1 MDNQPI
7 FLICGCE
14 KYRSNI
20 IIAIA
25 RNQRPDWKV
34 IGIVGGSETVQY
46 DQETSILSLPVED
59 TYDTLPTKIH
69 AAISWCFETF
79 PETRGVFKT
88 DEDIEI
94 ADLDALSVILTTTDE
109 LYKGLKVDNCKKTY
123 IRSHR
128 MKQFRDRNQ
137 KIKHQAATYCWGAGY
152 WIHRDAIPHIIAA
165 SGVYKTSYLEDICT
179 GYVLN
184 NAEILPTELGLTYTE
199 VPRS

>member
-1 MDNQPI
+1 M
-7 FLICGCE
+7 
-14 KYRSNI
+14 
-20 IIAIA
+20 A
-25 RNQRPDWKV
+25 RNQRSDWKV
-34 IGIVGGSETVQY
+34 IGIVGGSETLHY
-46 DQETSILSLPVED
+46 DGETGILSLPVED
-59 TYDTLPTKIH
+59 TYDTLPAKIH
-69 AAISWCFETF
+69 AAISWCFQTY

-94 ADLDALSVILTTTDE
+94 PDLDALSGILTTTDE
-109 LYKGLKVDNCKKTY
+109 PYKGFKVDSCKKTY

-152 WIHRDAIPHIIAA
+152 WIHRDAIPHVVAA
-165 SGVYKTSYLEDICT
+165 SEVYGKSYLEDICT

-184 NAEILPTELGLTYTE
+184 NAGIFPTELGLTYKE